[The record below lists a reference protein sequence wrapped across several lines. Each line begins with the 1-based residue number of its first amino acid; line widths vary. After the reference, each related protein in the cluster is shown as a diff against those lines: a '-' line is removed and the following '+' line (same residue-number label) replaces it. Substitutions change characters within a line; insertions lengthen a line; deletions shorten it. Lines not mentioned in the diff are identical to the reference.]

1 MFVDFYTGLSI
12 ANLIGIAVWIGFRFI
27 LHYVENQEQINWRE
41 RANTTPRISVK
52 RGKSVDRKNEKKRH
66 SHRKGVGTQLPA
78 HWISIM
84 GLMSIIIHLI
94 WLFLRISLSLCVVVP
109 NICMRADKISSAM
122 CWNIYLYDHS
132 LPIWSAHLFRIR
144 IIAIACAVHLPPRI
158 PCIFESNSI
167 FSRTNSILMDPFSTN
182 QFNLEPRT
190 FSRDSFHF
198 CVCVYQKHKTQKKG
212 VSQWK
217 KREKISQEPKA

>member
-1 MFVDFYTGLSI
+1 
-12 ANLIGIAVWIGFRFI
+12 
-27 LHYVENQEQINWRE
+27 
-41 RANTTPRISVK
+41 
-52 RGKSVDRKNEKKRH
+52 
-66 SHRKGVGTQLPA
+66 
-78 HWISIM
+78 
-84 GLMSIIIHLI
+84 MSIIIHLI

-144 IIAIACAVHLPPRI
+144 IIAIACAVHLLPRI

-198 CVCVYQKHKTQKKG
+198 CVCVCIKNTRPRKKAYHSGKKERKSHKNRKLNWIHINFLFPAIKMYDNLNMKCARVPITYNDDLC
-212 VSQWK
+212 VRNANVCDWCMLVCRWK
-217 KREKISQEPKA
+217 LWYAERVRERVNCWQ